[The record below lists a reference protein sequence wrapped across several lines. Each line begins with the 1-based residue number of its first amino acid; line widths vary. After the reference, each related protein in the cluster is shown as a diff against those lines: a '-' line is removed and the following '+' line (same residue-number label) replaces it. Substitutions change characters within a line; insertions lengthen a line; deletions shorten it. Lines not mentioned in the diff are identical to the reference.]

1 MNKLTLT
8 ILMFLGILSLA
19 HADSNGIWIDASDIR
34 GGTFGSDETPGSYL
48 FDVPVS
54 FSTTVNYFGVE
65 LDTRYVNSG
74 ELNSITS
81 AMIVDSTI
89 VSADILDETIT
100 SADLGVDSVGASE
113 LVAAYEDGSVYD
125 PRFVNEGQV
134 NSITST
140 MVVDNSLTAVD
151 LAPNSVGD
159 SELIDNPTV
168 TSLNVNTIRP
178 ASGNTV
184 VIQLS

>member
-1 MNKLTLT
+1 
-8 ILMFLGILSLA
+8 
-19 HADSNGIWIDASDIR
+19 
-34 GGTFGSDETPGSYL
+34 
-48 FDVPVS
+48 
-54 FSTTVNYFGVE
+54 
-65 LDTRYVNSG
+65 
-74 ELNSITS
+74 
-81 AMIVDSTI
+81 
-89 VSADILDETIT
+89 
-100 SADLGVDSVGASE
+100 VGASE

-140 MVVDNSLTAVD
+140 MVSDNSLTNVD
-151 LAPNSVGD
+151 LAPNSVGN

-168 TSLNVNTIRP
+168 STLFVNTIRP